1 IGDGAVIER
10 LADPAQTVPAG
21 QGLSLP
27 TRIDA
32 SQRAD
37 ALTRWV
43 SQEGE
48 DRSGAVILD
57 IRDLLIGGDVRIC

>member
-1 IGDGAVIER
+1 MGHFQSYCIIDQGNGIVASRSLIEAALEIGDGAVIER

-32 SQRAD
+32 S
-37 ALTRWV
+37 
-43 SQEGE
+43 
-48 DRSGAVILD
+48 
-57 IRDLLIGGDVRIC
+57 